1 VEKGIVCIPAYV
13 QISLRTEDK
22 MEQKEKI
29 NAPPLALSASIAK
42 PLANPW
48 RNRILAEL
56 LLRPMSPKEF
66 TRQVGGPSLPTIAR
80 YFRELRLWGF
90 LEVAEERRGGQRRG
104 AVEKVYRAIQRI
116 HFETSTWEQLPRYLR
131 SECSHSMMGGLIT
144 RITEA
149 VEAGTFDTEKDR
161 HLSWKTVRLDRLA
174 WREYSRHLDGVLA
187 EIEPLEVESAARIRS
202 EADSLLA
209 TVGLISFR
217 SPAAE
222 CTRLKGVSCAS
233 NEERPHF
240 LMSARTAK
248 ALANPWRNRILAE
261 LHTRPMS
268 PKQFLEEIGGP
279 DLPTVARYFRQLK
292 AWGYLE
298 VLEELK
304 GGNRRGSVEKVYQA
318 IRRVHFNTPTWE
330 QLPLE
335 ARSACSVSMLD
346 GLMTRLNDA
355 IAADTLDA
363 EVDRF
368 LCWKTVNLD
377 RQAWQQLGRV
387 LDGSLALVQSLERS
401 SIERIEEGAEEI
413 PATIALLAFRSP
425 EVLRT

>member
-1 VEKGIVCIPAYV
+1 MAH
-13 QISLRTEDK
+13 Q
-22 MEQKEKI
+22 EKI
-29 NAPPLALSASIAK
+29 NAPPLALSASVAK

-66 TRQVGGPSLPTIAR
+66 THQIGGPSLPTIAR
-80 YFRELRLWGF
+80 YFRELKVWGF

-116 HFETSTWEQLPRYLR
+116 HFDTSTWEQLPRYLR
-131 SECSHSMMGGLIT
+131 SECSHSMMEGLIT

-149 VEAGTFDTEKDR
+149 VEAETFDAEKDR

-174 WREYSRHLDGVLA
+174 WSEYSRHLDEVLEA
-187 EIEPLEVESAARIRS
+187 LEPLEMESAARIRS
-202 EADSLLA
+202 AEDSLLA
-209 TVGLISFR
+209 TVGLLAFR
-217 SPAAE
+217 SPPHGGGWQKATAHATE
-222 CTRLKGVSCAS
+222 DD
-233 NEERPHF
+233 RPHF

-248 ALANPWRNRILAE
+248 AMANPWRNRILAE
-261 LHTRPMS
+261 LHTRAMS
-268 PKQFLEEIGGP
+268 PKQFVEEIGGP

-292 AWGYLE
+292 KWGYLE
-298 VLEELK
+298 VAEELT
-304 GGNRRGSVEKVYQA
+304 GGNRRGSVEKIYRA
-318 IRRVHFNTPTWE
+318 IRRVHFNTPAWE

-335 ARSACSVSMLD
+335 VRSACSVSMLD

-355 IAADTLDA
+355 VAADTLDA

-377 RQAWQQLGRV
+377 RLAWQQLGQI
-387 LDGSLALVQSLERS
+387 LDGSLARVQSLEGTS
-401 SIERIEEGAEEI
+401 ADRIEEEDAEEI
-413 PATIALLAFRSP
+413 PATVALLAFRSP
-425 EVLRT
+425 EFLRT